1 MQIRRAPVAVVAVV
15 VAAATVGCGDRVGTA
30 GAGDVDLEG
39 SWHLVTGS
47 DAQGELDLTGRDVTL
62 VVEGDEV
69 SGTSACNHYF
79 GDVTVDGEDVTFG
92 GLGGT
97 EMGCDPPVMDL
108 EQRYLTALAAVEQGV
123 RTRDD
128 LTLIGPD
135 VSLDLAL
142 DPPVEDASLTG
153 TVWRLTSLIEGETA
167 SSVLGEGR
175 LVFGDEGTFEG
186 STGCRELR
194 GEYTLDGGT
203 VSDVTLD
210 TGDGSCPPD
219 LRRQHRHV
227 VEVLE
232 GGFTATVDGSR
243 LTLVG
248 QAGRGLDLTAG

>member
-1 MQIRRAPVAVVAVV
+1 MHIRIALLVVAMAVAVA
-15 VAAATVGCGDRVGTA
+15 GCGDRVGTA
-30 GAGDVDLEG
+30 DAGDVDLEG

-47 DAQGELDLTGRDVTL
+47 DAQGELDLIGREVTL
-62 VVEGDEV
+62 VVEDDEV

-79 GDVTVDGEDVTFG
+79 GNVTVDGETVTFS

-108 EQRYLTALAAVEQGV
+108 EQRYLTTLAAVEQGV

-128 LTLIGPD
+128 LTLLGPD

-153 TVWRLTSLIEGETA
+153 TVWRLTSLIEGETV
-167 SSVLGEGR
+167 SSVLGDGR

-186 STGCRELR
+186 SSGCRELR

-203 VSDVTLD
+203 VAVGTLD
-210 TGDGSCPPD
+210 TGAGSCPPD

-232 GGFTATVDGSR
+232 GGFTATVDGKR
-243 LTLVG
+243 LTLEGKAG
-248 QAGRGLDLTAG
+248 QGLDLTAG